1 MKQLNIH
8 LSTQLINPIKEWCEN
23 NTDFAPVVTKF
34 NKQGQWTAISLK
46 GYSSDPNQIGNG
58 GVLGT
63 TGVDELQTTPL
74 YEVDTTG
81 DIRATG
87 IVRADGGLTTGV
99 TTLVSNLNA
108 DLLDS

>member
-1 MKQLNIH
+1 MTIRSTGNIGIA
-8 LSTQLINPIKEWCEN
+8 TE
-23 NTDFAPVVTKF
+23 
-34 NKQGQWTAISLK
+34 
-46 GYSSDPNQIGNG
+46 
-58 GVLGT
+58 
-63 TGVDELQTTPL
+63 TPL
-74 YEVDTTG
+74 YRLDVSG

>member
-1 MKQLNIH
+1 M
-8 LSTQLINPIKEWCEN
+8 
-23 NTDFAPVVTKF
+23 
-34 NKQGQWTAISLK
+34 
-46 GYSSDPNQIGNG
+46 
-58 GVLGT
+58 
-63 TGVDELQTTPL
+63 
-74 YEVDTTG
+74 EVSG

>member
-1 MKQLNIH
+1 MDTNLHWDTTNDR
-8 LSTQLINPIKEWCEN
+8 LGIK
-23 NTDFAPVVTKF
+23 
-34 NKQGQWTAISLK
+34 
-46 GYSSDPNQIGNG
+46 
-58 GVLGT
+58 
-63 TGVDELQTTPL
+63 QTTPE
-74 YEVDTTG
+74 YEIDTTG

>member
-1 MKQLNIH
+1 MFWDETNDRLG
-8 LSTQLINPIKEWCEN
+8 INN
-23 NTDFAPVVTKF
+23 
-34 NKQGQWTAISLK
+34 S
-46 GYSSDPNQIGNG
+46 
-58 GVLGT
+58 
-63 TGVDELQTTPL
+63 TPL

-99 TTLVSNLNA
+99 ATLVSNLNA

>member
-1 MKQLNIH
+1 LFWDETNDR
-8 LSTQLINPIKEWCEN
+8 LGINN
-23 NTDFAPVVTKF
+23 
-34 NKQGQWTAISLK
+34 S
-46 GYSSDPNQIGNG
+46 
-58 GVLGT
+58 
-63 TGVDELQTTPL
+63 TPL

>member
-1 MKQLNIH
+1 L
-8 LSTQLINPIKEWCEN
+8 
-23 NTDFAPVVTKF
+23 
-34 NKQGQWTAISLK
+34 
-46 GYSSDPNQIGNG
+46 
-58 GVLGT
+58 
-63 TGVDELQTTPL
+63 
-74 YEVDTTG
+74 EVSG